1 MLKRFRKIVG
11 VLAVLAIPVSAMAVQ
26 AAPADAAASCS
37 LTASAFV
44 PVNPVNYVA
53 AQMTMSNCTD
63 TKAVKWSQVSALQ
76 GNACLGQP
84 AGDCPQVHYE
94 ELILGGTSNCHL
106 PNFATRQD
114 WTCSNATGTIPN
126 ASLYQYVTRSN
137 IGFAGSCDYIATIV
151 GYQFQSYSTGSWSNL
166 FYVALPY
173 QYICH

>member
-1 MLKRFRKIVG
+1 MLGKLKVALGALLVIG
-11 VLAVLAIPVSAMAVQ
+11 ALGAI
-26 AAPADAAASCS
+26 AAPSASATASCS
-37 LTASAFV
+37 LSASAFV
-44 PVNPVNYVA
+44 PVNPINYVA
-53 AQMTMSNCTD
+53 AQMTMSGCTD

-114 WTCSNATGTIPN
+114 WTCSNSTGTIPS

-137 IGFAGSCDYIATIV
+137 IGFAGSCDYISTIV
-151 GYQFQSYSTGSWSNL
+151 GYQLQSYSTGSWSNL
-166 FYVALPY
+166 FYIAFPY
-173 QYICH
+173 QYICHA